1 MKKFFAGIL
10 VLLFVFF
17 VFRPNFADAAST
29 AIDGRAGKVSVYL
42 SSKDQGVYK
51 FEVKRGNQV
60 RHYDV
65 FKGKNQFN
73 LTFGNGDYTFTL
85 YRSGDGKRYNI
96 QSRREESVRLS
107 HSTAPYLHSTQNVSI
122 DSATVKLAKTLSR
135 SSYSSTQQ
143 ALVTSRHLNK
153 TISYD
158 YKKLTK
164 LSTTYLPNN
173 TNTLKMKRG
182 ICYDFA
188 SLNAAI
194 LRKQGIPTRLV
205 MGTAKGVDGYHAWN
219 EVYVDKKW
227 RILDVTRDVTEKRAT
242 AFRTASDYRA
252 DTIY

>member
-1 MKKFFAGIL
+1 ML
-10 VLLFVFF
+10 VLLFAFF
-17 VFRPNFADAAST
+17 VFRPDFADAAST

-42 SSKDQGVYK
+42 STKDQGIYK

-188 SLNAAI
+188 SLNAAL

>member
-17 VFRPNFADAAST
+17 VFRPDFADAAST
-29 AIDGRAGKVSVYL
+29 TVDGRTGKVSVYL
-42 SSKDQGVYK
+42 STNDQGLFK
-51 FEVKRGNQV
+51 FEVRRGNQV

-73 LTFGNGDYTFTL
+73 LTYGNGDYTFTL
-85 YRSGDGKRYNI
+85 YRSTDGNRYKV
-96 QSRREESVRLS
+96 QSRHEESVRLS

-122 DSATVKLAKTLSR
+122 DSATASLAKTLSR

-158 YKKLTK
+158 DKKLEK

-173 TNTLKMKRG
+173 ATTLKTKRG

-188 SLNAAI
+188 SLNAAL

-205 MGTAKGVDGYHAWN
+205 MGTVKGVKGYHAWN

-242 AFRTASDYRA
+242 AFRTASDYRT